1 MLNLIKNEIYKIF
14 HKKSTFILLA
24 IIVLYGLLVNFI
36 YSSDAMS
43 GFYYDYEYSDENISY
58 CKEVVSSYN
67 TLSSDSDEYINCKTT
82 LDVKKILDEYEEDS
96 WQNIIIREKC
106 YNLVYEKNY
115 AEFHN
120 LKNEDSKNNYDKFV
134 EALKTDDWRYV
145 ANLEL
150 ENALVQKE
158 AYTEYLKN
166 EKLSNDEKMEYEI
179 SLFTVEEEIKTI
191 EYRLK
196 ENVAYGND
204 YLNDA
209 IERVNNNSYSVAYYE
224 RAKEEDKVNFEE
236 SVKSFYE
243 NKYILETKED
253 TNNMKTSR
261 AIFIEFFSEYNF
273 LILVFVIMIAGGIV
287 SDEFNKGTVKS
298 LLITP
303 YKRSTILLSKFLTV
317 LLMIPFVVL
326 FGLFVQFILG
336 AIFFGL
342 KSLSI
347 PVVIYNL
354 SSKSIEVVG
363 LLKYVFIKFVAF
375 LPQVILLVTLSF
387 SVSTII
393 NNTAFAI
400 AITYGGM
407 VASEIIN
414 ALALSFDIKILNYF
428 VTTNWDF
435 NLYLFGAKS
444 PYGNSITHAVIVCLV
459 YFLIMVVTSFI
470 VFKKKD
476 IKNI

>member
-14 HKKSTFILLA
+14 HKKSTFILLG
-24 IIVLYGLLVNFI
+24 IIVLYGILVNFI

-43 GFYYDYEYSDENISY
+43 GFFYDYEYSDENINY
-58 CKEVVSSYN
+58 CKEVVSSYKA
-67 TLSSDSDEYINCKTT
+67 LSSDIDEYINCQTT
-82 LDVKKILDEYEEDS
+82 LDVKKTLDKYEEDS
-96 WQNIIIREKC
+96 WQNIIIKEKY
-106 YNLVYEKNY
+106 YNLVYERNY
-115 AEFHN
+115 NKMHN
-120 LKNEDSKNNYDKFV
+120 LKNDEVEYNYNKFT
-134 EALKTDDWRYV
+134 EALEKDDWRYV
-145 ANLEL
+145 ANLER
-150 ENALVQKE
+150 ESALVQKNS
-158 AYTEYLKN
+158 YTEALKN
-166 EKLSNDEKMEYEI
+166 EKLSNEEKNEYEI
-179 SLFTVEEEIKTI
+179 GLFAVDEEIKTI
-191 EYRLK
+191 DYRLK
-196 ENVAYGND
+196 ENVAYGRD
-204 YLNDA
+204 YLNTA
-209 IERVNNNSYSVAYYE
+209 IDNINNTSYSVASYE
-224 RAKEEDKVNFEE
+224 KAKEEDKAEYEE
-236 SVKSFYE
+236 MVKSFYE

-261 AIFIEFFSEYNF
+261 AVFIEFFSEYNF

-287 SDEFNKGTVKS
+287 SDEFNKGTIKS

-303 YKRSTILLSKFLTV
+303 YKRSTILLSKFLTI

-326 FGLFVQFILG
+326 FGLLIQFILG

-347 PVVIYNL
+347 PVVVYNL
-354 SSKSIEVVG
+354 TSKSIEVVG
-363 LLKYVFIKFVAF
+363 LLKYIIIKFIAF
-375 LPQVILLVTLSF
+375 LPQVILLVTLAF

-414 ALALSFDIKILNYF
+414 TLALSFDIKILNYF

-435 NLYLFGAKS
+435 NLYLFGSKS
-444 PYGNSITHAVIVCLV
+444 PYGNSLTHAIIICII
-459 YFLIMVVTSFI
+459 YFLIMVIASFI
-470 VFKKKD
+470 VFKKRD